1 LPCLAEV
8 KECSVAWLL
17 REGPGIL
24 SGFAAGS
31 LSIFGAAIAA
41 LPALFLVAVFG
52 AVLIEVDKTAYL
64 VVDKTAYLVWWVAT
78 YFMWWV
84 FAPNIPEMASVRL
97 AMAAAAAGIFAGVA
111 LLPAVA
117 HAVLGPNPVM
127 TLLTL

>member
-1 LPCLAEV
+1 MPCLAEV

-24 SGFAAGS
+24 SGFAAGL
-31 LSIFGAAIAA
+31 LSVFSAALFA
-41 LPALFLVAVFG
+41 LPALLLVAVFG
-52 AVLIEVDKTAYL
+52 AVDKT
-64 VVDKTAYLVWWVAT
+64 YLVWWVAT

-97 AMAAAAAGIFAGVA
+97 AMAAAAVAGILAGVA
-111 LLPAVA
+111 LLPVVA
-117 HAVLGPNPVM
+117 HAVLGPSPVM